1 MLTPAEKRDLYINVW
16 ANMISSVV
24 LAVIVAMLVK
34 GGKR

>member
-16 ANMISSVV
+16 ANMISSVA
-24 LAVIVAMLVK
+24 LAIIVGMIVR